1 MTRANRGTRERGRML
16 GAVLFDKPFD
26 LDDPRRAV
34 APLLRRS
41 PLRHDAVSGM
51 WDPTRPFVRATAYE
65 RLPGTACQTRS
76 STASSWSTSPAAR
89 SSGRRS
95 QPLLAGVAAHG
106 WLRARYASLQGDL
119 AQNAAAPPQFSHAV
133 LAFIL
138 RDAENAA
145 GRSGE
150 PNVQAIIE
158 DRFQSDLKSL
168 LLAER
173 FLRAATGLVLVL
185 GLLGTFYG
193 LTLSIGKLV
202 HLVASDAGVTPDIAQ
217 TMTRGLTEALAGM
230 AVAFSNSLVGI
241 ASAVVLT
248 ILGVVNNVTDRRTAL
263 MVQIETYLDR
273 YLAASSRRRQD
284 AAASVDSF
292 GASVARLESAVARF
306 ESALRAFAASTK
318 DSREVQLV
326 VAVKPGDG
334 R

>member
-1 MTRANRGTRERGRML
+1 M
-16 GAVLFDKPFD
+16 
-26 LDDPRRAV
+26 
-34 APLLRRS
+34 
-41 PLRHDAVSGM
+41 
-51 WDPTRPFVRATAYE
+51 
-65 RLPGTACQTRS
+65 
-76 STASSWSTSPAAR
+76 
-89 SSGRRS
+89 
-95 QPLLAGVAAHG
+95 
-106 WLRARYASLQGDL
+106 
-119 AQNAAAPPQFSHAV
+119 

-318 DSREVQLV
+318 DFREVQLV